1 LSKFISHYE
10 ANTKELLSAM
20 NAEVGLTF
28 AWLEDTLYPSINL
41 MRLKS
46 LIYDIQTDVK
56 LFEDKNGKSDHTKK
70 SLDRANEMVELA
82 DKLDK
87 IANQNNTA
95 QLLIRHNQLKMSE
108 LIKENNQLKT
118 ELKAINQAWNQTET

>member
-10 ANTKELLSAM
+10 ANAKELLSAM

-70 SLDRANEMVELA
+70 SLDRANEMIELA

>member
-1 LSKFISHYE
+1 LSKFVSQYD
-10 ANTKELLSAM
+10 ANTKELLSSINTDVA
-20 NAEVGLTF
+20 LTF

-46 LIYDIQTDVK
+46 LIYDIQSDVK
-56 LFEDKNGKSDHTKK
+56 LFEDKNGQSDHTKK
-70 SLDRANEMVELA
+70 SLDRANELIDLA

-108 LIKENNQLKT
+108 LIKQNNQLKT
-118 ELKAINQAWNQTET
+118 ELEAIKKAWNNL

>member
-1 LSKFISHYE
+1 MSKFTSQYD
-10 ANTKELLSAM
+10 ASTKELLSCI

-46 LIYDIQTDVK
+46 LIYDIQSDVK
-56 LFEDKNGKSDHTKK
+56 LFEDKNGQSDHTKK
-70 SLDRANEMVELA
+70 SLDRANELIDLA

-95 QLLIRHNQLKMSE
+95 QLLLRHNHLKMSE

-118 ELKAINQAWNQTET
+118 KLEATEKAWNNL

>member
-1 LSKFISHYE
+1 
-10 ANTKELLSAM
+10 
-20 NAEVGLTF
+20 
-28 AWLEDTLYPSINL
+28 

-56 LFEDKNGKSDHTKK
+56 LFEDKNGKSEHTKK
-70 SLDRANEMVELA
+70 SLDRANELIELA

-95 QLLIRHNQLKMSE
+95 QLIIRHNQLQMSE
-108 LIKENNQLKT
+108 LINENNRLKT
-118 ELKAINQAWNQTET
+118 ELEATKKAWNNL

>member
-1 LSKFISHYE
+1 LSRY
-10 ANTKELLSAM
+10 NTDVNNLIESL

-28 AWLEDTLYPSINL
+28 AWLEDTIYPSINL

-56 LFEDKNGKSDHTKK
+56 FFEDKNGKSDHTKK
-70 SLDRANEMVELA
+70 SLDRANEMIELA
-82 DKLDK
+82 EKLDK

-108 LIKENNQLKT
+108 LINENNKLKT

>member
-1 LSKFISHYE
+1 LSKFISQYD
-10 ANTKELLSAM
+10 ANTKELLSCL
-20 NAEVGLTF
+20 NTEVCLTF
-28 AWLEDTLYPSINL
+28 AWLEDTLHPSINL

-46 LIYDIQTDVK
+46 LIYDIQSDVK

-70 SLDRANEMVELA
+70 SLDRANELIELA

-95 QLLIRHNQLKMSE
+95 QLLLRHNQLQMSE

-118 ELKAINQAWNQTET
+118 ELEATKKAWNNL

>member
-1 LSKFISHYE
+1 
-10 ANTKELLSAM
+10 M

-56 LFEDKNGKSDHTKK
+56 LFEDKNGQSEHTKK
-70 SLDRANEMVELA
+70 SLDRANEMIDLA
-82 DKLDK
+82 EKLDK

>member
-1 LSKFISHYE
+1 LSKFISEYD
-10 ANTKELLSAM
+10 ANLKELLSCL

-56 LFEDKNGKSDHTKK
+56 LFEDKNGKSNHTKK
-70 SLDRANEMVELA
+70 SLDRANELIDLA

-95 QLLIRHNQLKMSE
+95 QLLIRHNQLKMAE
-108 LIKENNQLKT
+108 LINENNRLKT
-118 ELKAINQAWNQTET
+118 ELEATKKAWNNL

>member
-1 LSKFISHYE
+1 MSKY
-10 ANTKELLSAM
+10 NTDVNNLIESL
-20 NAEVGLTF
+20 NAEAGLTF

-46 LIYDIQTDVK
+46 LLYDIQTDVK
-56 LFEDKNGKSDHTKK
+56 LFEDKNGRSDHTKK
-70 SLDRANEMVELA
+70 SLDRANEMIQLA
-82 DKLDK
+82 EKLDK

-95 QLLIRHNQLKMSE
+95 QLLIRHNQLKMSK
-108 LIKENNQLKT
+108 LIKENDQLKN

>member
-1 LSKFISHYE
+1 MSKFISQYD
-10 ANTKELLSAM
+10 ANTKELLSCL

-28 AWLEDTLYPSINL
+28 AWLENTLYPSINL

-56 LFEDKNGKSDHTKK
+56 LFEDKNGQSDHTKK
-70 SLDRANEMVELA
+70 SLDRANELIELA

-95 QLLIRHNQLKMSE
+95 QLLIRHNQLQMSE
-108 LIKENNQLKT
+108 LIKENNKLKT
-118 ELKAINQAWNQTET
+118 ELEATKKAWNNL

>member
-1 LSKFISHYE
+1 LSKFISQYD
-10 ANTKELLSAM
+10 ANTKELLSCL

-28 AWLEDTLYPSINL
+28 AWLENTLYPSINL

-56 LFEDKNGKSDHTKK
+56 LFEDKNGQSDHTKK
-70 SLDRANEMVELA
+70 SLDRANELIELA

-95 QLLIRHNQLKMSE
+95 QLLIRHNQLQMSE
-108 LIKENNQLKT
+108 LIKENNKLKT
-118 ELKAINQAWNQTET
+118 ELEATKKAWNNL

>member
-1 LSKFISHYE
+1 MSKFISQYD
-10 ANTKELLSAM
+10 ATTKELLSSI

-46 LIYDIQTDVK
+46 LIYDIQSDVK
-56 LFEDKNGKSDHTKK
+56 LFEDKNGQSDHTKK
-70 SLDRANEMVELA
+70 SLDRANELIDLA

-95 QLLIRHNQLKMSE
+95 QLLLRHNHLKMSE

-118 ELKAINQAWNQTET
+118 KLEATEKAWNNL

>member
-1 LSKFISHYE
+1 LSKFISQYD
-10 ANTKELLSAM
+10 ANTKELLSCL

-56 LFEDKNGKSDHTKK
+56 LFEDKNGQSDHTKK
-70 SLDRANEMVELA
+70 SLDRANELIELA

-95 QLLIRHNQLKMSE
+95 QLLIRHNQLQMSE
-108 LIKENNQLKT
+108 LIKENNKLKT
-118 ELKAINQAWNQTET
+118 ELEATKKAWNNL

>member
-56 LFEDKNGKSDHTKK
+56 LFEDKNGQSNHTKK
-70 SLDRANEMVELA
+70 SLDRANEMINLA

-95 QLLIRHNQLKMSE
+95 QLLIRHSQLKMSE

>member
-1 LSKFISHYE
+1 MSKFISQYD
-10 ANTKELLSAM
+10 ANTKELLSYV

-56 LFEDKNGKSDHTKK
+56 LFEDKNGQSDHTKK
-70 SLDRANEMVELA
+70 SLDRANELIELA

-95 QLLIRHNQLKMSE
+95 QLLIRHNQLQMSE
-108 LIKENNQLKT
+108 LIKQNNQLKT
-118 ELKAINQAWNQTET
+118 ELEATKKAWNNL

>member
-1 LSKFISHYE
+1 LSKFISQYD
-10 ANTKELLSAM
+10 ANTKELLSCL
-20 NAEVGLTF
+20 NAEIGLTF
-28 AWLEDTLYPSINL
+28 AWLEDTLYPSLNL

-56 LFEDKNGKSDHTKK
+56 LFEDKNGKSEHTKK
-70 SLDRANEMVELA
+70 SLDRANELINLA

-95 QLLIRHNQLKMSE
+95 QLLLRHNQLKMSE
-108 LIKENNQLKT
+108 LINENNRLKN
-118 ELKAINQAWNQTET
+118 ELEATKKAWNNL

>member
-1 LSKFISHYE
+1 MSKFISHYE

-70 SLDRANEMVELA
+70 SLDRANEMIELA

-95 QLLIRHNQLKMSE
+95 QLLIRHNQLTMSE

>member
-1 LSKFISHYE
+1 MSKFISQYD
-10 ANTKELLSAM
+10 ANTKELLSCL
-20 NAEVGLTF
+20 NAEIGLTF

-56 LFEDKNGKSDHTKK
+56 VFQDKNGKSDHTKK
-70 SLDRANEMVELA
+70 SLDRANEMIDLA

-95 QLLIRHNQLKMSE
+95 QLLLRHNQLKMAE
-108 LIKENNQLKT
+108 LVNENNRLKT
-118 ELKAINQAWNQTET
+118 ELEATKKTWES

>member
-1 LSKFISHYE
+1 LSKFTSQYD
-10 ANTKELLSAM
+10 ASTKELLASI

-41 MRLKS
+41 MRLKT
-46 LIYDIQTDVK
+46 LIYDIQSDVK
-56 LFEDKNGKSDHTKK
+56 LFEDKNGQSDHTKK
-70 SLDRANEMVELA
+70 SLDRANELIDLA

-95 QLLIRHNQLKMSE
+95 QLLLRHNHLKMSE
-108 LIKENNQLKT
+108 LKKENNQLKT
-118 ELKAINQAWNQTET
+118 KLEATEKAWNNL

>member
-70 SLDRANEMVELA
+70 SLDRANEMIELA

>member
-1 LSKFISHYE
+1 LSKFISQYD
-10 ANTKELLSAM
+10 ANTKELLSCL
-20 NAEVGLTF
+20 NAEIGLTF

-56 LFEDKNGKSDHTKK
+56 VFQDKNGKSDHTKK
-70 SLDRANEMVELA
+70 SLDRANEMIDLA

-95 QLLIRHNQLKMSE
+95 QLLLRHNQLKMAE
-108 LIKENNQLKT
+108 LVNENNRLKT
-118 ELKAINQAWNQTET
+118 ELEATKKTWES

>member
-1 LSKFISHYE
+1 MSKFISHYE

-56 LFEDKNGKSDHTKK
+56 LFEDKNGQSNHTKK
-70 SLDRANEMVELA
+70 SLDRANEMINLA

-95 QLLIRHNQLKMSE
+95 QLLIRHSQLKMSE

>member
-1 LSKFISHYE
+1 MSKFTSQYD
-10 ANTKELLSAM
+10 ASTKELLASI

-41 MRLKS
+41 MRLKT
-46 LIYDIQTDVK
+46 LIYDIQSDVK
-56 LFEDKNGKSDHTKK
+56 LFEDKNGQSDHTKK
-70 SLDRANEMVELA
+70 SLDRANELIDLA

-95 QLLIRHNQLKMSE
+95 QLLLRHNHLKMSE
-108 LIKENNQLKT
+108 LKKENNQLKT
-118 ELKAINQAWNQTET
+118 KLEATEKAWNNL

>member
-1 LSKFISHYE
+1 LSKFISQYD
-10 ANTKELLSAM
+10 ANTKELLSCL

-46 LIYDIQTDVK
+46 LIYDIQSDVK
-56 LFEDKNGKSDHTKK
+56 LFEDKNGQSDHTKK
-70 SLDRANEMVELA
+70 SLDRANELIDLA

-95 QLLIRHNQLKMSE
+95 QLLLRHNQLQMSE

-118 ELKAINQAWNQTET
+118 ELEATKKAWNNL

>member
-1 LSKFISHYE
+1 MSKFISHYE
-10 ANTKELLSAM
+10 ANAKELLSAM

-70 SLDRANEMVELA
+70 SLDRANEMIELA

>member
-1 LSKFISHYE
+1 MSKFISHYE

>member
-1 LSKFISHYE
+1 LSKFISQYD
-10 ANTKELLSAM
+10 ANTKELLSCL
-20 NAEVGLTF
+20 NAEIGLTF

-46 LIYDIQTDVK
+46 LIYDIQSDVK
-56 LFEDKNGKSDHTKK
+56 LFEDKNGQSDHTKK
-70 SLDRANEMVELA
+70 SLERANELINLA

-95 QLLIRHNQLKMSE
+95 QLLLRHNQLQMSE

-118 ELKAINQAWNQTET
+118 ELEATKKAWNNL

>member
-70 SLDRANEMVELA
+70 SLDRANEMIELA

-95 QLLIRHNQLKMSE
+95 QLLIRHNQLTMSE

>member
-1 LSKFISHYE
+1 LID
-10 ANTKELLSAM
+10 AL
-20 NAEVGLTF
+20 NADTVLTF
-28 AWLEDTLYPSINL
+28 AWLEDTLYPSINI

-56 LFEDKNGKSDHTKK
+56 LFQDKNGQSNHTKK
-70 SLDRANEMVELA
+70 SLDRANEMIELA
-82 DKLDK
+82 EKLDK

-95 QLLIRHNQLKMSE
+95 QLLIRHNQLKISQ

-118 ELKAINQAWNQTET
+118 ELKAINKAWNQTET

>member
-1 LSKFISHYE
+1 
-10 ANTKELLSAM
+10 
-20 NAEVGLTF
+20 
-28 AWLEDTLYPSINL
+28 

-56 LFEDKNGKSDHTKK
+56 LFEDKNGQSDHTKK
-70 SLDRANEMVELA
+70 SLDRANEMIELA

-95 QLLIRHNQLKMSE
+95 QLLIRHNQLKMSD
-108 LIKENNQLKT
+108 LIKENKQLKT

>member
-1 LSKFISHYE
+1 LSKFISQYD
-10 ANTKELLSAM
+10 ASTKELLSCI

-46 LIYDIQTDVK
+46 LIYDIQSDVK
-56 LFEDKNGKSDHTKK
+56 LFEDKNGQSDHTKK
-70 SLDRANEMVELA
+70 SLDRANELIDLA

-95 QLLIRHNQLKMSE
+95 QLLLRHNHLKMSE

-118 ELKAINQAWNQTET
+118 KLEATEKAWNNL

>member
-1 LSKFISHYE
+1 
-10 ANTKELLSAM
+10 M

-41 MRLKS
+41 MRLKG

-70 SLDRANEMVELA
+70 SLDRANEMIELA
-82 DKLDK
+82 EKLDK

>member
-1 LSKFISHYE
+1 MSKFISQYD
-10 ANTKELLSAM
+10 ASTKELILSL

-41 MRLKS
+41 MRLKG
-46 LIYDIQTDVK
+46 LIYDIQSDVK
-56 LFEDKNGKSDHTKK
+56 MFELKNGQSDHTKK
-70 SLDRANEMVELA
+70 SLDRANELIDLA

-95 QLLIRHNQLKMSE
+95 QLLLRHNHLKMSE
-108 LIKENNQLKT
+108 LIKENNELKT
-118 ELKAINQAWNQTET
+118 KLEATEKAWNNL

>member
-1 LSKFISHYE
+1 LSKFTSQYD
-10 ANTKELLSAM
+10 ASTKELLSCI

-46 LIYDIQTDVK
+46 LIYDIQSDVK
-56 LFEDKNGKSDHTKK
+56 LFEDKNGQSDHTKK
-70 SLDRANEMVELA
+70 SLDRANELIDLA

-95 QLLIRHNQLKMSE
+95 QLLLRHNHLKMSE

-118 ELKAINQAWNQTET
+118 KLEATEKAWNNL

>member
-1 LSKFISHYE
+1 LSKFISQYD
-10 ANTKELLSAM
+10 ANTKELLSCL

-46 LIYDIQTDVK
+46 LIYDIQSDVK
-56 LFEDKNGKSDHTKK
+56 LFEDKNGQSDHTKK
-70 SLDRANEMVELA
+70 SLDRANELIDLA

-95 QLLIRHNQLKMSE
+95 QLLIRHNQLQMSE
-108 LIKENNQLKT
+108 LIKQNNQLKT
-118 ELKAINQAWNQTET
+118 ELEATKKAWNNL

>member
-1 LSKFISHYE
+1 LSKFISQYDV
-10 ANTKELLSAM
+10 NTKELLSCL
-20 NAEVGLTF
+20 NAEIGLTF

-56 LFEDKNGKSDHTKK
+56 LFEDKNGKSEHTKK
-70 SLDRANEMVELA
+70 SLDRANELIDLA

-95 QLLIRHNQLKMSE
+95 QLLLRHNHLKMAE
-108 LIKENNQLKT
+108 LINENKRLKT
-118 ELKAINQAWNQTET
+118 ELEATKKAWNNL

>member
-1 LSKFISHYE
+1 LSKFISQYD
-10 ANTKELLSAM
+10 ANTKELLSYV

-56 LFEDKNGKSDHTKK
+56 LFEDKNGQSDHTKK
-70 SLDRANEMVELA
+70 SLDRANELIELA

-95 QLLIRHNQLKMSE
+95 QLLIRHNQLQMSE
-108 LIKENNQLKT
+108 LIKQNNQLKT
-118 ELKAINQAWNQTET
+118 ELEATKKAWNNL